1 MALWRS
7 AVRSRLGPPFR
18 QPLQQSEPQRVV
30 AGRVRNR
37 RILILEDEPLAAL
50 IDPRFHRAPVL
61 TKPIEPTE
69 LESALLRVLPSE
81 LAHAQE

>member
-1 MALWRS
+1 
-7 AVRSRLGPPFR
+7 
-18 QPLQQSEPQRVV
+18 
-30 AGRVRNR
+30 
-37 RILILEDEPLAAL
+37 
-50 IDPRFHRAPVL
+50 VL